1 MRPAALEGT
10 VVTTASP
17 SPVEQALIRWDP
29 AWFAREELEE
39 RSQTGLPPAVRTAAV
54 TGAEADVRSFM
65 EIFLGS
71 SALPESVREQLR
83 VVGPVPLD
91 HGYLAWSETLENDP
105 EESPVRGDWRALLFF
120 SYGIAQQVTHELR
133 ATRATMAALKK
144 TVGERSVQ
152 VRCDGLDVL

>member
-1 MRPAALEGT
+1 M
-10 VVTTASP
+10 VTTASP

-65 EIFLGS
+65 EIFMGS

-91 HGYLAWSETLENDP
+91 HGYLAVLSTRRNAENAEVQCRKGAP
-105 EESPVRGDWRALLFF
+105 W
-120 SYGIAQQVTHELR
+120 IA
-133 ATRATMAALKK
+133 
-144 TVGERSVQ
+144 S
-152 VRCDGLDVL
+152 

>member
-1 MRPAALEGT
+1 M
-10 VVTTASP
+10 VTTASP

-65 EIFLGS
+65 EIFMGS
-71 SALPESVREQLR
+71 SALPESVCEQLR

-105 EESPVRGDWRALLFF
+105 EEAPVHGDWRALLFF
-120 SYGIAQQVTHELR
+120 SYGIAQKVTHELR

-144 TVGERSVQ
+144 TVGERPVQ